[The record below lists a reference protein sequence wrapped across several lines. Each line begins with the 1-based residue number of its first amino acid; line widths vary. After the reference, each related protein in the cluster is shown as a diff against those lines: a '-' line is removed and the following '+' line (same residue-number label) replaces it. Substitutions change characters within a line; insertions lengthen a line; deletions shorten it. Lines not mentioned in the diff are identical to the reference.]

1 MRRHEARIPLAF
13 APPRRTRR
21 RAQAPTASEEARP
34 PSTMVARRTS
44 SAGFVVGARP
54 DGVVGALR
62 TADFYKRLPSELAEG
77 SVVGGVVSVVAT
89 AVFAALLVAQTRA
102 LRQVGTRT
110 DIVVDHE
117 PDRQFQVNFKLEL
130 PELSCEWA
138 TVDVVDALGA
148 RRFNVTGE
156 QLYKHAMG
164 ASHYLGVEHATHT
177 AGARANGAND
187 DSEGSENTDLDAY
200 NNARVAYEITA
211 ATFDRM
217 VAAHRV
223 LLVNFHAPWCSHCA
237 NLRPIFEHAADLVR
251 QDLKSSGSARL
262 AAALATVDCTLTAN
276 ARLCAAQRVQAFPSL
291 RLYRGGARDGIK
303 VEGDRSGGPA
313 AKDVES
319 APPRQLQFEAYHGA
333 RRAEDIAAYVREA
346 LDETLAEADA
356 RHESAYDD
364 DEGRTRAAAAERR
377 AAAAAGAKRALG
389 GAIRT
394 SGCVID
400 GSVRVNRVPGAIYVT
415 PHSARHA
422 INAELVNMTHAIKH
436 LSFGRH
442 VPGGRPSFVPRA
454 LRRTWSRVPKD
465 MGGRFAHASTVSP
478 AKMTGNVVDDTFVS
492 EAPFTVHEHHMH
504 VVGRTFE
511 ALEGGTDASV
521 RLYEYTF
528 NSNRFV
534 LEPPFANADDDS
546 KIDGASIKF
555 SFDISPMRVVVR
567 ETKKPFL
574 DWCLG
579 LCALVGG
586 VYTCSGLLTAALE
599 RGAGAVKRRVG
610 KTA

>member
-1 MRRHEARIPLAF
+1 
-13 APPRRTRR
+13 
-21 RAQAPTASEEARP
+21 
-34 PSTMVARRTS
+34 MVARRTS
-44 SAGFVVGARP
+44 SAGFVAGARP

-62 TADFYKRLPSELAEG
+62 RADFYARLPSELAEG
-77 SVVGGVVSVVAT
+77 SVVGGVVSVVAAAT
-89 AVFAALLVAQTRA
+89 FAALLVAQTRA
-102 LRQVGTRT
+102 LRTVGTRT

-117 PDRQFQVNFKLEL
+117 PDRRFQVNFKLEL

-177 AGARANGAND
+177 AGASSATVPLSDEDERKSDA
-187 DSEGSENTDLDAY
+187 DLDAY
-200 NNARVAYEITA
+200 GDARVAYEITA

-237 NLRPIFEHAADLVR
+237 SLKPVFEHAADLVR
-251 QDLKSSGSARL
+251 QDLKSSGTARL
-262 AAALATVDCTLTAN
+262 AAALATVDCTLAAN

-291 RLYRGGARDGIK
+291 RLYRGGARAGRDE
-303 VEGDRSGGPA
+303 VDPDASQTQ
-313 AKDVES
+313 
-319 APPRQLQFEAYHGA
+319 PRQLQFEAYHGA

-364 DEGRTRAAAAERR
+364 DEGRARAAAAERR
-377 AAAAAGAKRALG
+377 AAAAAGARRALG

-415 PHSARHA
+415 PHSALHA
-422 INAELVNMTHAIKH
+422 INAELVNMTHTIKH

-442 VPGGRPSFVPRA
+442 VPGRRPTFVPRA
-454 LRRTWSRVPKD
+454 LRETWSRVPAD
-465 MGGRFAHASTVSP
+465 MGGRFARTRDAKDTKASQ
-478 AKMTGNVVDDTFVS
+478 VDDTFVS
-492 EAPFTVHEHHMH
+492 DAPFTVHEHHLH

-511 ALEGGTDASV
+511 PLEGGPDRAV

-528 NSNRFV
+528 NSNRFA
-534 LEPPFANADDDS
+534 LEPPLDASDDS
-546 KIDGASIKF
+546 RVDGASIKF

-579 LCALVGG
+579 VCALIGG

-599 RGAGAVKRRVG
+599 NGASAVKRRIG
-610 KTA
+610 KHA

>member
-1 MRRHEARIPLAF
+1 
-13 APPRRTRR
+13 
-21 RAQAPTASEEARP
+21 
-34 PSTMVARRTS
+34 MVARRTS
-44 SAGFVVGARP
+44 SAGFVAGARP

-62 TADFYKRLPSELAEG
+62 RADFYARLPSELAEG
-77 SVVGGVVSVVAT
+77 SVVGGVVSVFAAAT
-89 AVFAALLVAQTRA
+89 FAALLVAQTRA
-102 LRQVGTRT
+102 LRTVGTRT

-117 PDRQFQVNFKLEL
+117 PDRRFQVNFKLEL

-177 AGARANGAND
+177 AGASSATKSDVSDEDERKNAV
-187 DSEGSENTDLDAY
+187 DLDAY
-200 NNARVAYEITA
+200 YGDARVAYEITA

-237 NLRPIFEHAADLVR
+237 SLKPVFEHAADLVR
-251 QDLKSSGSARL
+251 QDLKTSGTARL
-262 AAALATVDCTLTAN
+262 AAALATVDCTLAAN
-276 ARLCAAQRVQAFPSL
+276 ARLCEAQRVQAFPSL
-291 RLYRGGARDGIK
+291 RLYRGGARFGRD
-303 VEGDRSGGPA
+303 EDDPDASRTQ
-313 AKDVES
+313 
-319 APPRQLQFEAYHGA
+319 PRQLQFEAYHGA

-364 DEGRTRAAAAERR
+364 DEGRARAAAAERR
-377 AAAAAGAKRALG
+377 AAAAAGARRALG

-415 PHSARHA
+415 PHSALHA
-422 INAELVNMTHAIKH
+422 INAELVNMTHTIKH

-442 VPGGRPSFVPRA
+442 VPGGRPTFVPRA
-454 LRRTWSRVPKD
+454 LRETWSRVPAD
-465 MGGRFAHASTVSP
+465 MGGRFARTKASQ
-478 AKMTGNVVDDTFVS
+478 VDDTSLFVS
-492 EAPFTVHEHHMH
+492 DAPFTVHEHHLH

-511 ALEGGTDASV
+511 PLEGGPDRAV

-528 NSNRFV
+528 NSNRFA
-534 LEPPFANADDDS
+534 LEPPSTISSDDS
-546 KIDGASIKF
+546 RVDGASIKF

-579 LCALVGG
+579 VCALIGG

-599 RGAGAVKRRVG
+599 NGAGAVKRRLG
-610 KTA
+610 KSA

>member
-1 MRRHEARIPLAF
+1 MRPHEARVTPAS
-13 APPRRTRR
+13 PRLRLTLR
-21 RAQAPTASEEARP
+21 RAQVPAAPDEARP

-44 SAGFVVGARP
+44 SAGFVAGARP
-54 DGVVGALR
+54 DGFVGALR
-62 TADFYKRLPSELAEG
+62 RADYYKRLPLELAEG
-77 SVVGGVVSVVAT
+77 SVVGGAVSVVAT
-89 AVFAALLVAQTRA
+89 AAFAALLVAQTRA

-117 PDRQFQVNFKLEL
+117 PDRRFQVNFKLEL

-164 ASHYLGVEHATHT
+164 ASHYLGVEHVTEN
-177 AGARANGAND
+177 AGTKGSNTGSIDD
-187 DSEGSENTDLDAY
+187 DSHDLTTDLDAY
-200 NNARVAYEITA
+200 GDARVAYEITA

-223 LLVNFHAPWCSHCA
+223 LLVNFHAPWCSHCTA
-237 NLRPIFEHAADLVR
+237 LRPVFEHAADLVR
-251 QDLKSSGSARL
+251 QDLKTSGTARL
-262 AAALATVDCTLTAN
+262 AAALASVDCTLDAN
-276 ARLCAAQRVQAFPSL
+276 ARLCAEQKVQAFPSL
-291 RLYRGGARDGIK
+291 RLYRGGKNGETHSLSGNDSRWKSDGSQQ
-303 VEGDRSGGPA
+303 EL
-313 AKDVES
+313 
-319 APPRQLQFEAYHGA
+319 PRQLQFEAYHGA

-356 RHESAYDD
+356 RHESSYDD
-364 DEGRTRAAAAERR
+364 DEGRKRAAAAERR
-377 AAAAAGAKRALG
+377 AASAAGAKRALG

-422 INAELVNMTHAIKH
+422 INAELVNMTHAVKH

-454 LRRTWSRVPKD
+454 LRGTWSRVPKD
-465 MGGRFAHASTVSP
+465 MGGRFARASTV
-478 AKMTGNVVDDTFVS
+478 TGGKRDVDDTFVS
-492 EAPFTVHEHHMH
+492 DAPFTVHEHHLH

-511 ALEGGTDASV
+511 PLEGGADAAV

-534 LEPPFANADDDS
+534 LEPPFDTDDS
-546 KIDGASIKF
+546 RIDGASIKF
-555 SFDISPMRVVVR
+555 SFDISPMRVVVK

-579 LCALVGG
+579 VCALVGG

-599 RGAGAVKRRVG
+599 NGASAVKRRIG
-610 KTA
+610 KHA

>member
-1 MRRHEARIPLAF
+1 
-13 APPRRTRR
+13 
-21 RAQAPTASEEARP
+21 
-34 PSTMVARRTS
+34 MVARRTS
-44 SAGFVVGARP
+44 SAGFVAGARP

-62 TADFYKRLPSELAEG
+62 RADFYARLPSELAEG
-77 SVVGGVVSVVAT
+77 SVVGGVVSVVAAAT
-89 AVFAALLVAQTRA
+89 FAALLVAQTRA
-102 LRQVGTRT
+102 LRTVGTRT

-117 PDRQFQVNFKLEL
+117 PDRRFQVNFKLEL

-177 AGARANGAND
+177 AGASSATVLVSDEDERKSD
-187 DSEGSENTDLDAY
+187 DDLDAY
-200 NNARVAYEITA
+200 GDARVAYEITA

-237 NLRPIFEHAADLVR
+237 SLKPVFEHAADLVR
-251 QDLKSSGSARL
+251 QDLKSSGTARL
-262 AAALATVDCTLTAN
+262 AAALATVDCTLAAN

-291 RLYRGGARDGIK
+291 RLYRGGARAGRD
-303 VEGDRSGGPA
+303 EDDPDASRTQ
-313 AKDVES
+313 
-319 APPRQLQFEAYHGA
+319 PRQLQFEAYHGA

-364 DEGRTRAAAAERR
+364 DKGRARAAAAERR
-377 AAAAAGAKRALG
+377 AAAAAGARRALG

-415 PHSARHA
+415 PHSALHA
-422 INAELVNMTHAIKH
+422 INAELVNMTHTIKH

-442 VPGGRPSFVPRA
+442 VPGRRPTFVPRA
-454 LRRTWSRVPKD
+454 LRDTWSRVPAD
-465 MGGRFAHASTVSP
+465 MGGRFARTRDAKDTKDTKASQ
-478 AKMTGNVVDDTFVS
+478 VDDTFVS
-492 EAPFTVHEHHMH
+492 DAPFTVHEHHLH

-511 ALEGGTDASV
+511 PLEGGPDRAV

-528 NSNRFV
+528 NSNRFA
-534 LEPPFANADDDS
+534 LEPPLDASSDDS
-546 KIDGASIKF
+546 RVDGASIKF

-579 LCALVGG
+579 VCALIGG

-599 RGAGAVKRRVG
+599 NGAGAVKRRLG
-610 KTA
+610 KSA

>member
-1 MRRHEARIPLAF
+1 
-13 APPRRTRR
+13 
-21 RAQAPTASEEARP
+21 
-34 PSTMVARRTS
+34 MVARRTS
-44 SAGFVVGARP
+44 SAGFVAGARP

-62 TADFYKRLPSELAEG
+62 RADFYARLPSELAEG
-77 SVVGGVVSVVAT
+77 SVVGGVVSVVAAAT
-89 AVFAALLVAQTRA
+89 FAALLVAQTRA
-102 LRQVGTRT
+102 LRTVGTRT

-117 PDRQFQVNFKLEL
+117 PDRRFQVNFKLEL

-177 AGARANGAND
+177 AGASSATVPLSDEDERKSDA
-187 DSEGSENTDLDAY
+187 DLDAY
-200 NNARVAYEITA
+200 GDARVAYEITA

-237 NLRPIFEHAADLVR
+237 SLKPVFEHAADLVR
-251 QDLKSSGSARL
+251 QDLKSSGTARL
-262 AAALATVDCTLTAN
+262 AAALATVDCTLAAN

-291 RLYRGGARDGIK
+291 RLYRGGARAGRDE
-303 VEGDRSGGPA
+303 VDPDASRTQ
-313 AKDVES
+313 
-319 APPRQLQFEAYHGA
+319 PRQLQFEAYHGA

-364 DEGRTRAAAAERR
+364 DEGRARAAAAERR
-377 AAAAAGAKRALG
+377 AAAAAGARRALG

-415 PHSARHA
+415 PHSALHA
-422 INAELVNMTHAIKH
+422 INAELVNMTHTIKH

-442 VPGGRPSFVPRA
+442 VPGRRPTFVPRA
-454 LRRTWSRVPKD
+454 LRETWSRVPAD
-465 MGGRFAHASTVSP
+465 MGGRFARTRDAKDTKASES
-478 AKMTGNVVDDTFVS
+478 VDDTFVS
-492 EAPFTVHEHHMH
+492 DAPFTVHEHHLH

-511 ALEGGTDASV
+511 PLEGGPDRAV

-528 NSNRFV
+528 NSNRFA
-534 LEPPFANADDDS
+534 LEPPLDASDDS
-546 KIDGASIKF
+546 RVDGASIKF

-579 LCALVGG
+579 VCALIGG

-599 RGAGAVKRRVG
+599 NGAGAVKRRLG
-610 KTA
+610 KSA

>member
-1 MRRHEARIPLAF
+1 
-13 APPRRTRR
+13 
-21 RAQAPTASEEARP
+21 
-34 PSTMVARRTS
+34 MVARRTS

-102 LRQVGTRT
+102 LNQVTTRT

-138 TVDVVDALGA
+138 TVDAVDALGA

-177 AGARANGAND
+177 AGTTITGDA
-187 DSEGSENTDLDAY
+187 SKGSETTDRDAY
-200 NNARVAYEITA
+200 GDARVAYEITA

-217 VAAHRV
+217 VKAHRV
-223 LLVNFHAPWCSHCA
+223 LLVNFHAPWCSHCTD
-237 NLRPIFEHAADLVR
+237 LRPIFEHAADLVR
-251 QDLKSSGSARL
+251 KDLKHSGTARL
-262 AAALATVDCTLTAN
+262 AAALATVDCTLAAN

-291 RLYRGGARDGIK
+291 RLYRGSRFGFEEEK
-303 VEGDRSGGPA
+303 EESGG
-313 AKDVES
+313 ER

-364 DEGRTRAAAAERR
+364 DEGRARAAAAERR

-454 LRRTWSRVPKD
+454 MRRTWSRVPKD
-465 MGGRFAHASTVSP
+465 MGGRFARASTDPRNTTAVASR
-478 AKMTGNVVDDTFVS
+478 DDTFVS
-492 EAPFTVHEHHMH
+492 DVPFTVHEHHMH

-511 ALEGGTDASV
+511 PLEGGSDASV

-534 LEPPFANADDDS
+534 LEPPFAVADDDAR
-546 KIDGASIKF
+546 IDGASIKF

-610 KTA
+610 KMA

>member
-1 MRRHEARIPLAF
+1 
-13 APPRRTRR
+13 
-21 RAQAPTASEEARP
+21 
-34 PSTMVARRTS
+34 MVARRTS
-44 SAGFVVGARP
+44 SAGFVAGARP

-62 TADFYKRLPSELAEG
+62 RADFYARLPSELAEG
-77 SVVGGVVSVVAT
+77 SVVGGVVSVVAAAT
-89 AVFAALLVAQTRA
+89 FAALLVAQTRA
-102 LRQVGTRT
+102 LRTVGTRT
-110 DIVVDHE
+110 DIVVDHAV
-117 PDRQFQVNFKLEL
+117 DRRFQVNFKLEL

-177 AGARANGAND
+177 AGASSATVLVSDEDERKSDA
-187 DSEGSENTDLDAY
+187 DLDAY
-200 NNARVAYEITA
+200 GDARVAYEITA

-237 NLRPIFEHAADLVR
+237 SLKPVFEHAADLVR
-251 QDLKSSGSARL
+251 QDLKSSGTARL
-262 AAALATVDCTLTAN
+262 AAALATVDCTLAAN

-291 RLYRGGARDGIK
+291 RLYRGGARAGRD
-303 VEGDRSGGPA
+303 EDDPDASRTQ
-313 AKDVES
+313 
-319 APPRQLQFEAYHGA
+319 PRQLQFEAYHGA

-356 RHESAYDD
+356 RHESSYDD
-364 DEGRTRAAAAERR
+364 DEGRKRAAAAERR
-377 AAAAAGAKRALG
+377 AASAAGAKRALG

-454 LRRTWSRVPKD
+454 MRRTWSRVPKD
-465 MGGRFAHASTVSP
+465 MGGRFARASTDPRNTTAVASR
-478 AKMTGNVVDDTFVS
+478 DDTFVS
-492 EAPFTVHEHHMH
+492 DVPFTVHEHHMH

-511 ALEGGTDASV
+511 PLEGGSDASV

-534 LEPPFANADDDS
+534 LEPPFAVADDDAR
-546 KIDGASIKF
+546 IDGASIKF

-599 RGAGAVKRRVG
+599 NGASAVKRRIG
-610 KTA
+610 KHA